1 MSNDLFSLCSTL
13 EWKLG
18 AHLGEWH
25 AARELSHRRG
35 GELST
40 ELEQAHCEGV
50 VKLLR
55 EYLEDLEATSQSGAN

>member
-1 MSNDLFSLCSTL
+1 MSNDLFSLCITL
-13 EWKLG
+13 ESKLYI
-18 AHLGEWH
+18 HLGEWN

-35 GELST
+35 GELSA

-55 EYLEDLEATSQSGAN
+55 EYLEALEPTS